1 MALISIQRFRD
12 VLVRTGV
19 ADEAPALDL
28 SVGLEQE
35 LDETLAGFV
44 SHQQADS
51 SYALLRA
58 DMGVLRAEIRQLF
71 AQSEARQAEQEA
83 RHQQQLNRLAAIM
96 LTGAALI
103 AAVASILVV
112 VLG

>member
-44 SHQQADS
+44 SHEQADS

-71 AQSEARQAEQEA
+71 AEQEA